1 MAAIL
6 CYLMGW
12 KAYLA
17 IQLPIIVFG
26 SAAGMWLFYVQHQF
40 EGVYWRRT
48 NEWRYEEVALQGS
61 SYYHLPAILR
71 WFTGNIGFHHVHH
84 LSARIPNYLLQR
96 CHDENPL
103 FHRVKRLTMTGS
115 LHCTPLRVWDEQNRQ
130 LIGFPEMERRVA
142 AGLITL

>member
-1 MAAIL
+1 
-6 CYLMGW
+6 MGW
-12 KAYLA
+12 KAYLE

-48 NEWRYEEVALQGS
+48 NEWRYENVALLGS
-61 SYYHLPAILR
+61 SYYHLPAVLR

-103 FHRVKRLTMTGS
+103 FHRVTRLTMIGS
-115 LHCTPLRVWDEQNRQ
+115 LCCIPLRVWDEQNRQ
-130 LIGFPEMERRVA
+130 LISFPEMKRRLA
-142 AGLITL
+142 TGLITI